1 MNECFCNSSRSFTL
15 KRIIFGRVNDSCTKA
30 RLPILSDYP
39 PWCFSL
45 YVTSLF
51 SLVIPLCPNV
61 TGTLRCYFSVHHQ
74 RNTAGFC
81 VVLADSI
88 DMLQVLNWTLLLNSP
103 DHFTQTVDVAPKH
116 TAGEPTVRTAR
127 AQKATAAG
135 KSLKGKALKQT
146 AKVAGPKAKTGA
158 RQTKPTQ
165 AKRRKSSNGAST
177 ENDNTD
183 SESEKV
189 GQSSSNGSD
198 EDDGEREGPSVQ
210 TLWYKSD
217 YGNQQESSDFVD
229 NGARAEPSD
238 AT

>member
-1 MNECFCNSSRSFTL
+1 M
-15 KRIIFGRVNDSCTKA
+15 
-30 RLPILSDYP
+30 
-39 PWCFSL
+39 
-45 YVTSLF
+45 TSLF

-81 VVLADSI
+81 VVLAESVI

-103 DHFTQTVDVAPKH
+103 DHLTQTVDVAPKH

-158 RQTKPTQ
+158 PQTKPTS
-165 AKRRKSSNGAST
+165 ALKDGYRKDPYKIYKVSSTRSG
-177 ENDNTD
+177 
-183 SESEKV
+183 
-189 GQSSSNGSD
+189 GS
-198 EDDGEREGPSVQ
+198 VKQ
-210 TLWYKSD
+210 TPECYYPFPYPWP
-217 YGNQQESSDFVD
+217 G
-229 NGARAEPSD
+229 
-238 AT
+238 